1 MGLYTNLLSLI
12 PALSLRQI
20 RVRRKE
26 IAMNGPEFFILYFAV
41 RIIIPFG
48 MLLLIGELLRQKEAH
63 YWLKRG

>member
-1 MGLYTNLLSLI
+1 
-12 PALSLRQI
+12 
-20 RVRRKE
+20 
-26 IAMNGPEFFILYFAV
+26 MNGPEFFILYFAV